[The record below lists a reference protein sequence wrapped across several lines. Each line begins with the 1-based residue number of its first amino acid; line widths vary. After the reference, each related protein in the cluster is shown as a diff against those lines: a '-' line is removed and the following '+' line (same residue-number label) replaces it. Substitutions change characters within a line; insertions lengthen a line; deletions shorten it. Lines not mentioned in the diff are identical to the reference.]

1 MKTISVVQRL
11 SENADEF
18 ADWLTKAGYRVKV
31 CTGPN
36 APRYAC
42 WSRDLKDCPYWG
54 QSDLMIY
61 DPWLQEGPA
70 SYSSIDMLRTEH
82 ARHPDTPIL
91 LWGPGAA
98 VPKRIAAMEE
108 TGKIEFLPLE
118 ISPDELI
125 ATVERLIG
133 PPGEPITDEVEA
145 AAVAS

>member
-1 MKTISVVQRL
+1 WSARMKTVSVVQRL
-11 SENADEF
+11 SDNADEF

-36 APRYAC
+36 APKYAC

-70 SYSSIDMLRTEH
+70 NYSSADMLRIGP

-91 LWGPGAA
+91 LWGSGAA
-98 VPKRIAAMEE
+98 IPTAIAAMEE
-108 TGKIEFLPLE
+108 PGKVEFLPVD

-125 ATVERLIG
+125 AVVKRLIG
-133 PPGEPITDEVEA
+133 LPDASGASAVE
-145 AAVAS
+145 S